1 MNTYFNIRYEFD
13 KTEVHNAIAH
23 QIASGRAD
31 YICVADGVILNTVN
45 RNEAYKKVVNDGM
58 FSICDSSYVPLYL
71 RLIYGKRYK
80 QYCGSDI
87 FQDIISEKKYRMAF
101 LGTNQC
107 TLDAL
112 KQNLIKMNPA
122 VKQMAFYELPF
133 CKVEEFD
140 YASIGAM
147 LNNDGADIVW
157 IALGAPK
164 QEIFMSLLKPHLN
177 RGVLI
182 AVGAAFNFFS
192 GINAR
197 RAPKWMLR
205 HHLEFVYRIFCEPR
219 KQIRRCAM
227 ILATL
232 PSLLYH
238 EWKKK
243 RGKGNKT
250 V

>member
-13 KTEVHNAIAH
+13 KAKIHEAIAT
-23 QIASGRAD
+23 QVASGRAD

-107 TLDAL
+107 TLNAL
-112 KQNLIKMNPA
+112 RRNLIKMNPA
-122 VKQMAFYELPF
+122 VEQMTFYELPY

-140 YASIGAM
+140 YAS
-147 LNNDGADIVW
+147 NN
-157 IALGAPK
+157 
-164 QEIFMSLLKPHLN
+164 
-177 RGVLI
+177 VLI
-182 AVGAAFNFFS
+182 TSWIEANKKSLAFWAILIFKPVGSDSCAFAS
-192 GINAR
+192 TSS
-197 RAPKWMLR
+197 K
-205 HHLEFVYRIFCEPR
+205 LEIVSVALVPAI
-219 KQIRRCAM
+219 
-227 ILATL
+227 
-232 PSLLYH
+232 
-238 EWKKK
+238 
-243 RGKGNKT
+243 
-250 V
+250 

>member
-1 MNTYFNIRYEFD
+1 
-13 KTEVHNAIAH
+13 
-23 QIASGRAD
+23 
-31 YICVADGVILNTVN
+31 
-45 RNEAYKKVVNDGM
+45 
-58 FSICDSSYVPLYL
+58 
-71 RLIYGKRYK
+71 
-80 QYCGSDI
+80 
-87 FQDIISEKKYRMAF
+87 
-101 LGTNQC
+101 
-107 TLDAL
+107 
-112 KQNLIKMNPA
+112 
-122 VKQMAFYELPF
+122 
-133 CKVEEFD
+133 
-140 YASIGAM
+140 M

-164 QEIFMSLLKPHLN
+164 QEIFMSLRKPHLN

-219 KQIRRCAM
+219 KQIRRCSM

-243 RGKGNKT
+243 RGKGNNT

>member
-1 MNTYFNIRYEFD
+1 MHTYFNIRYEFD
-13 KTEVHNAIAH
+13 KTKVHEAIAT
-23 QIASGRAD
+23 QVASHKAD

-45 RNEAYKKVVNDGM
+45 RNLAYRDVVNGGM
-58 FSICDSSYVPLYL
+58 FAICDSSYVPLYL
-71 RLIYGKRYK
+71 RLIYGVRYE

-87 FQDIISEKKYRMAF
+87 FRDIVSSRRYRMAF
-101 LGTNQC
+101 LGTNQQ

-112 KQNLIKMNPA
+112 RCQLKKMNPA
-122 VKQMAFYELPF
+122 VDDMLFYELPF
-133 CKVEEFD
+133 CQVDDFD
-140 YASIGAM
+140 YPAIAKKVGQSQ
-147 LNNDGADIVW
+147 ADIIWV
-157 IALGAPK
+157 ALGAPK

-219 KQIRRCAM
+219 KQIRRCSM

>member
-71 RLIYGKRYK
+71 RLIYGKKYE

-112 KQNLIKMNPA
+112 QQNLIKMNPA
-122 VKQMAFYELPF
+122 VKPMSFYEL
-133 CKVEEFD
+133 
-140 YASIGAM
+140 
-147 LNNDGADIVW
+147 
-157 IALGAPK
+157 
-164 QEIFMSLLKPHLN
+164 
-177 RGVLI
+177 
-182 AVGAAFNFFS
+182 
-192 GINAR
+192 
-197 RAPKWMLR
+197 
-205 HHLEFVYRIFCEPR
+205 
-219 KQIRRCAM
+219 
-227 ILATL
+227 TL
-232 PSLLYH
+232 
-238 EWKKK
+238 
-243 RGKGNKT
+243 
-250 V
+250 

>member
-71 RLIYGKRYK
+71 RLIYGKKYE

-112 KQNLIKMNPA
+112 QQNLIKMNPA
-122 VKQMAFYELPF
+122 VKQMTFYELPF

-140 YASIGAM
+140 AQQRRRRYRMDCLGRSQAGDIYVSAQAS
-147 LNNDGADIVW
+147 
-157 IALGAPK
+157 P
-164 QEIFMSLLKPHLN
+164 QS
-177 RGVLI
+177 
-182 AVGAAFNFFS
+182 
-192 GINAR
+192 R
-197 RAPKWMLR
+197 R
-205 HHLEFVYRIFCEPR
+205 IDC
-219 KQIRRCAM
+219 RRSCVQF
-227 ILATL
+227 LQWYKCPTC
-232 PSLLYH
+232 
-238 EWKKK
+238 
-243 RGKGNKT
+243 T
-250 V
+250 